1 MSTSLKDFVQ
11 STVKAIEHFD
21 QNNIDC
27 IKNVVRE
34 AINFYKLNSYEEV
47 EETNE
52 GTRRYLYIHSMM
64 EENLLSK
71 VVELSVGTDRDLY
84 LEEVYQSFVIRQY

>member
-11 STVKAIEHFD
+11 NTVKAIDHFD
-21 QNNIDC
+21 KNNMDC

-52 GTRRYLYIHSMM
+52 GTRRFLYIHSMM

-71 VVELSVGTDRDLY
+71 VVELSVGIDRELF

>member
-1 MSTSLKDFVQ
+1 MSTSLNDFVQ
-11 STVKAIEHFD
+11 KTVEALDHFD
-21 QNNIDC
+21 KNNTDC
-27 IKNVVRE
+27 IKDVVRE

-52 GTRRYLYIHSMM
+52 GTRRFLYIHSMM

-71 VVELSVGTDRDLY
+71 VVELSVGIDRDLY

>member
-1 MSTSLKDFVQ
+1 MRTSLKDFVQ
-11 STVKAIEHFD
+11 NTVKAMDRFD
-21 QNNIDC
+21 KNNMDC
-27 IKNVVRE
+27 IKDVVRE
-34 AINFYKLNSYEEV
+34 ATNFYKLNSYEEV

-52 GTRRYLYIHSMM
+52 GTTRFLYLHSMM

-71 VVELSVGTDRDLY
+71 VVEISVGTDRDVY

>member
-1 MSTSLKDFVQ
+1 MSTSLNDFVQ
-11 STVKAIEHFD
+11 KTVEAMDHFD
-21 QNNIDC
+21 KNNMDC
-27 IKNVVRE
+27 VKDVVRD

-52 GTRRYLYIHSMM
+52 GTTRSLYIHSMV

>member
-1 MSTSLKDFVQ
+1 MRTSLKDFVQ
-11 STVKAIEHFD
+11 NTVKAIDHFD
-21 QNNIDC
+21 KNNMDC
-27 IKNVVRE
+27 IKNIVRE
-34 AINFYKLNSYEEV
+34 AINFYKLNSYKEV

-52 GTRRYLYIHSMM
+52 GTRRFLYIHSMM

-71 VVELSVGTDRDLY
+71 VVELSVGIDRDIF

>member
-11 STVKAIEHFD
+11 NTVKAIDHFD
-21 QNNIDC
+21 KNNMDC
-27 IKNVVRE
+27 IKNIVRE

-52 GTRRYLYIHSMM
+52 GTRRFLYIHSIM

-71 VVELSVGTDRDLY
+71 VVELSVGIDRDIF